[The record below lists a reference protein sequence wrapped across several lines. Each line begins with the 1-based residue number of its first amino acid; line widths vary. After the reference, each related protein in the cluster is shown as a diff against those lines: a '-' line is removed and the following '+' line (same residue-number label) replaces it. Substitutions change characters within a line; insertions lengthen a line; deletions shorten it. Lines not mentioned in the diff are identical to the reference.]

1 MLNTAMLRGG
11 NYGIEPGM
19 LKPSA
24 SNADLF
30 GTLPESF
37 HIVAASSA
45 AVLERTEI
53 AICVPTFRRP
63 ELLEATLRSLAAQV
77 ANRPFAIIVVDN
89 EGREQA
95 GAARAKALFEAGLFQ
110 GLVLVEPRQG
120 NCKAYN
126 AAWRCAL
133 TRLPNLVYLA
143 GIDDDETAQ
152 PGWLE
157 ALVQAAEISGADIVG
172 GPVTPDF
179 ETPGKEWLRAHPIF
193 RSHYTQSGE
202 IPQLYSSANY
212 LIRTSLPRAMGYPF
226 LDERF
231 DYTGGGD
238 TDFFSRSRAAGK
250 RFWWAQ
256 GAAMREIMPAR
267 RSEFSWIAA
276 RGIRNGMISALI
288 DKKTDPS
295 AKGRLK
301 VLAKSLALLAASPFR
316 GAKLAW
322 QTGSA
327 MIGLYHAQVAIGRIG
342 AEFGLSIEQYRNPDK
357 N

>member
-1 MLNTAMLRGG
+1 MAKGAT
-11 NYGIEPGM
+11 
-19 LKPSA
+19 

-30 GTLPESF
+30 GGTPESF
-37 HIVAASSA
+37 HLLAASSA
-45 AVLERTEI
+45 DVLASAEI

-63 ELLEATLRSLAAQV
+63 DLLEATLRSLAVQACS
-77 ANRPFAIIVVDN
+77 RPFVIIVVDN
-89 EGREQA
+89 EGIEQA
-95 GAARAKALFEAGLFQ
+95 GATRAKALFEAGLFQ

-133 TRLPNLVYLA
+133 TRLPRLVYLA
-143 GIDDDETAQ
+143 GIDDDETAE

-157 ALVQAAEISGADIVG
+157 ALVDGAETSVADIVG

-179 ETPGKEWLRAHPIF
+179 ETAGKEWLRAHPIF

-212 LIRTSLPRAMGYPF
+212 LIRAGLPRAMGYPF

-256 GAAMREIMPAR
+256 DAAMREIMPAR
-267 RSEFSWIAA
+267 RSEFSWISA

-288 DKKTDPS
+288 DKKADPS
-295 AKGRLK
+295 LKGRLK

-316 GAKLAW
+316 GAKAAW
-322 QTGSA
+322 QTRSLV
-327 MIGLYHAQVAIGRIG
+327 IGLYHAQVAIGRIG
-342 AEFGLSIEQYRNPDK
+342 AEFGLSIEQYRNPEK